1 MVTLGFT
8 ILFFQVAKNESEITG
23 GVTGLRDIPRPR
35 IFGHALEND
44 NEYFYVIAG
53 TLLLASFAYH
63 WLVSSRWGRA
73 FEAMRENEMRA
84 EALGVNLRNYKTMA
98 FAIGAAYAGAAG
110 ALLAPLLR
118 YIDPTPFTLDRSLQF
133 LIMVVVGGPG
143 WLAGP
148 FVGAVIV
155 TLLPELLRGAQS
167 LYMMVFALMLILM
180 LLFAPRGIVPYV
192 VLGVRSLKSFR
203 RGKPADAQ
211 PDTPTQR
218 TEVRNP

>member
-8 ILFFQVAKNESEITG
+8 VLFFQVAKNEAWLTG
-23 GVTGLRDIPRPR
+23 GVTGLRDIPRPSF
-35 IFGHALEND
+35 FGRALEQD
-44 NEYFYVIAG
+44 NEYYYVIAA
-53 TLLLASFAYH
+53 TLVLASLAYY
-63 WLVSSRWGRA
+63 WIVSSRWGRA

-84 EALGVNLRNYKTMA
+84 EALGINLRNYKTTA

-133 LIMVVVGGPG
+133 LIMVALGGPG
-143 WLAGP
+143 WFAGP
-148 FVGAVIV
+148 FVGAMIV

-167 LYMMVFALMLILM
+167 LYMMVFALLLILM

-192 VLGVRSLKSFR
+192 VMAARNFMLL
-203 RGKPADAQ
+203 RGKRGDAQ
-211 PDTPTQR
+211 SESQKPRPEIPR
-218 TEVRNP
+218 